1 MRKFQERTV
10 NSFLIKFHLLS
21 MSSRGRHFSLC
32 VIDAFSNYAWVIL
45 LKDKKEETITKT
57 FIQNILKESHCKPNN
72 I

>member
-1 MRKFQERTV
+1 
-10 NSFLIKFHLLS
+10 